1 MAATISRILR
11 LVRLPMMQAIP
22 EPNWRLARLTRCAR
36 LEALLIA
43 KETCLMTQQVP
54 SQTVLTCSQC
64 GRTFASSDLV
74 QIAGNWVCGDCK
86 PTYLS
91 RVMASGPDAISSV
104 RYAGVGVRFGARLID
119 GLVFLVP
126 FIVIAFLVLPN
137 LLRAARGGAPLFNAT
152 FVLPTLVFGL
162 FYEVLMLRYWG
173 ATLGK
178 MACGLKVIRSD
189 GSSLGWGVSFGRYFM
204 YNIVISA
211 IPLVNWILLITTA
224 ILAGVDDQKRAL
236 EDRVCD
242 TRVVYK
248 QSLVRT

>member
-1 MAATISRILR
+1 
-11 LVRLPMMQAIP
+11 
-22 EPNWRLARLTRCAR
+22 
-36 LEALLIA
+36 
-43 KETCLMTQQVP
+43 MTQQVP